1 MLPVDVPLLVP
12 ACIDFAACIALVQN
26 VQRRA
31 VTVMTFYTPECDT
44 PV

>member
-1 MLPVDVPLLVP
+1 MLPVGVPLLVL
-12 ACIDFAACIALVQN
+12 ACIDVAACITLVQN

-31 VTVMTFYTPECDT
+31 VTDMTFYTPECDT

>member
-1 MLPVDVPLLVP
+1 MLPVDVPLVIP
-12 ACIDFAACIALVQN
+12 ACINVAACIALVQN

-31 VTVMTFYTPECDT
+31 VTVMTFYTPGCDT

>member
-1 MLPVDVPLLVP
+1 MLLIDVPLLVL
-12 ACIDFAACIALVQN
+12 ACSDVAACTALVQN
-26 VQRRA
+26 VYRRA